1 MHSVVTAA
9 RNMGPL
15 RADPCVL
22 PAMPVRLEWFVWVRR
37 RGQGATRL
45 GIASPPDADGRVSG
59 RADSSHHLSEAK
71 QSAGTAKRRD
81 AEAREVSVK
90 KTTVRLTV
98 MASSLMALL
107 LAGGAHWSRH

>member
-1 MHSVVTAA
+1 
-9 RNMGPL
+9 MG
-15 RADPCVL
+15 RTDPCVAVCKL
-22 PAMPVRLEWFVWVRR
+22 VRLVWFVWVRR
-37 RGQGATRL
+37 RGQGARKERISSSGCRRQGL
-45 GIASPPDADGRVSG
+45 GPGGQR
-59 RADSSHHLSEAK
+59 SHHLSEAK
-71 QSAGTAKRRD
+71 QSVGTAKRRD